1 MNAKNRKI
9 LFIFVAAALVAV
21 MGGVGLYQYLLPQK
35 TTIYVFRGAYKAG
48 EVLTEDMLVPLQ
60 CDAHIVV
67 AGKGEDTSSR
77 FVTGKDIAAVL
88 NTGDSLRMDVSEG
101 MPLTLSLLSV
111 NGGSPVEMHM
121 DPSKIA
127 VSVPV
132 TDVTGVTNDLRE
144 GSRVNVYAAGVD
156 SVGTSLLFQNMRILA
171 VAHDSSG
178 ALTSAT
184 IEVDARE
191 SLELIYAATYSS
203 VYLGLVDGSGY
214 EYTEEQT
221 PGYAPGDEG

>member
-1 MNAKNRKI
+1 
-9 LFIFVAAALVAV
+9 
-21 MGGVGLYQYLLPQK
+21 
-35 TTIYVFRGAYKAG
+35 
-48 EVLTEDMLVPLQ
+48 
-60 CDAHIVV
+60 
-67 AGKGEDTSSR
+67 
-77 FVTGKDIAAVL
+77 
-88 NTGDSLRMDVSEG
+88 
-101 MPLTLSLLSV
+101 
-111 NGGSPVEMHM
+111 M

>member
-144 GSRVNVYAAGVD
+144 G
-156 SVGTSLLFQNMRILA
+156 
-171 VAHDSSG
+171 
-178 ALTSAT
+178 
-184 IEVDARE
+184 
-191 SLELIYAATYSS
+191 
-203 VYLGLVDGSGY
+203 
-214 EYTEEQT
+214 
-221 PGYAPGDEG
+221 